1 MPGPPLTAALTQGA
15 PPERRCAAIAR
26 GKRGSTPEQCQ
37 QWTRRGEEF
46 CRSHTPD
53 ASRQIGLPPPERRC
67 TATTRRSKD
76 RCRLWALQGLTVC
89 YRHGATKSAQAKGR
103 RAVAD
108 ARLDEQ
114 LNRLLVG
121 TGASPVDNPLRA
133 LADLAGE
140 MMAFKNGLASLV
152 RKLDVDEIRYKGGA
166 GEQIRAEVVL
176 YERALERTGQL
187 LVNIARLNIDE
198 RLAAIEEKQADT
210 VIRAVEAAL
219 ASVGVR
225 GEDAI
230 QAKKVAARHLRAVS

>member
-1 MPGPPLTAALTQGA
+1 MGAPLTAALTQGP

-26 GKRGSTPEQCQ
+26 GKRGSTPERCLL
-37 QWTRRGEEF
+37 WTRRGEEY
-46 CRSHTPD
+46 CRNHAPD
-53 ASRQIGLPPPERRC
+53 ATRKIGTPPEDRRC
-67 TATTRRSKD
+67 TATTRRGKE

-89 YRHGATKSAQAKGR
+89 FRHGATKRAQAKGR
-103 RAVAD
+103 LAVAD

-121 TGASPVDNPLRA
+121 IGFSPVDNPLRA

-140 MMAFKNGLASLV
+140 MTALKDGLAALV
-152 RKLDVDEIRYKGGA
+152 RKLHVDEIRYKGGA

-219 ASVGVR
+219 ASVGIR
-225 GEDAI
+225 GEDAV

>member
-1 MPGPPLTAALTQGA
+1 MPGAPLTPALAQGP
-15 PPERRCAAIAR
+15 PPERQCRAIAR

-46 CRSHTPD
+46 CRSHAPD
-53 ASRQIGLPPPERRC
+53 ATRQIGIPPEERRC
-67 TATTRRSKD
+67 TATTRRSKE

-89 YRHGATKSAQAKGR
+89 YRHGATKRAQAKGR

-108 ARLDEQ
+108 AKLDEQ

-121 TGASPVDNPLRA
+121 TGAAPVDNPLRA
-133 LADLAGE
+133 LASLAGE
-140 MMAFKNGLASLV
+140 MTALKDGLAGLV

-187 LVNIARLNIDE
+187 LVNIARLNIDD
-198 RLAAIEEKQADT
+198 RLAAIEEKQTDT
-210 VIRAVEAAL
+210 VIRAIEAAL

-230 QAKKVAARHLRAVS
+230 QAKQVAARHLRSVV

>member
-1 MPGPPLTAALTQGA
+1 MGAPLTAALAQGA
-15 PPERRCAAIAR
+15 PAERRCAAIAR
-26 GKRGSTPEQCQ
+26 GRRGSIPEQCH
-37 QWTRRGEEF
+37 QWAIRGEEF

-53 ASRQIGLPPPERRC
+53 ATRQIGIPPEDRRC
-67 TATTRRSKD
+67 TATTRRSKE

-121 TGASPVDNPLRA
+121 TGASPVDNPLKA
-133 LADLAGE
+133 LGELAGE
-140 MMAFKNGLASLV
+140 MVALKDGLASLV
-152 RKLDVDEIRYKGGA
+152 RKLNVDEIRYKGGA

-198 RLAAIEEKQADT
+198 RLAAIEEKQVDA
-210 VIRAVEAAL
+210 VVRAVEAAL

-230 QAKKVAARHLRAVS
+230 QAKKIAARHLRSVS

>member
-1 MPGPPLTAALTQGA
+1 MPGPPLTAALAQG
-15 PPERRCAAIAR
+15 PSPERRCRAIAR
-26 GKRGSTPEQCQ
+26 GKRGSIPERCQ
-37 QWTRRGEEF
+37 QWAIRGEEF

-53 ASRQIGLPPPERRC
+53 AARQIGVPPSGRRC
-67 TATTRRSKD
+67 TATTRRGNE

-89 YRHGATKSAQAKGR
+89 YRHGATKSAQVKGR
-103 RAVAD
+103 RTVAD
-108 ARLDEQ
+108 ARLDER
-114 LNRLLVG
+114 LNRLLIG

-140 MMAFKNGLASLV
+140 MTAFKNGLAGLV
-152 RKLDVDEIRYKGGA
+152 RKLDIDEIRYKGGA

-198 RLAAIEEKQADT
+198 RLAAIEEKQVDA
-210 VIRAVEAAL
+210 VVMAVEAAL
-219 ASVGVR
+219 ASVGIR

-230 QAKKVAARHLRAVS
+230 EAKKVAARHLRSVC